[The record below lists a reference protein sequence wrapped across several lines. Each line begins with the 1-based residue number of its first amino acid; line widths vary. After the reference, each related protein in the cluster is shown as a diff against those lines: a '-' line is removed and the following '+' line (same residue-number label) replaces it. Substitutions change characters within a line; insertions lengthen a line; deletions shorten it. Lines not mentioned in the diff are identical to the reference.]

1 MPTAVVSLPL
11 PASPA
16 VVGKAAD
23 SIATSDSTSGGMDF
37 AALLLGQM
45 FGGTT
50 PETDALL
57 AASTLPLAETDAA
70 LDTGLTETG
79 TETVTDP
86 ALLLAA
92 MGLSLEPADVR
103 QALKSIGTA
112 SGFTPLHARGL
123 AEHSN
128 IGASIAGGDTAALPL
143 SISGEESGLTA
154 VTSLQGTANFA
165 GFEQKLA
172 ESMEGGMPHVQQTN
186 THAAPQAQH
195 TRNASEPL
203 QMNTPLR
210 EPAWPTEFG
219 QKLVWMATQ
228 DRQNAQITL
237 NPPQMGPI
245 EISLNVKNDQATAVF
260 VSGNPEVREAL
271 ESALPRL
278 REMLAG
284 VGVELGQ
291 TNVSAESF
299 QQARD
304 NNGHGRERNHHD
316 SQGDEQAGSLMPVTG
331 QTAGAVRAGNGLV
344 DTFV

>member
-1 MPTAVVSLPL
+1 MQTAVTSLPL

-23 SIATSDSTSGGMDF
+23 SIATSDSTASGMDF

-45 FGGTT
+45 LGSTT

-57 AASTLPLAETDAA
+57 AASAIPMTESDPA
-70 LDTGLTETG
+70 LDAGLTGNGSEAA
-79 TETVTDP
+79 TDP

-103 QALKSIGTA
+103 QALKTA
-112 SGFTPLHARGL
+112 GPTPGLSALHARSL
-123 AEHSN
+123 TEHGN
-128 IGASIAGGDTAALPL
+128 IATGAAGSDTAALPVA
-143 SISGEESGLTA
+143 ITGEESGLP
-154 VTSLQGTANFA
+154 TSLKGAANFA

-172 ESMEGGMPHVQQTN
+172 ESMEAGGTHQPQAVS
-186 THAAPQAQH
+186 HAAPQAH
-195 TRNASEPL
+195 HARSTSEPL

-228 DRQNAQITL
+228 DRQSAQITL

-299 QQARD
+299 QQPQGND
-304 NNGHGRERNHHD
+304 GQGRSARNHHEA
-316 SQGDEQAGSLMPVTG
+316 QEGGEQAGTLMPATG
-331 QTAGAVRAGNGLV
+331 QAGTTIRAGNGLV